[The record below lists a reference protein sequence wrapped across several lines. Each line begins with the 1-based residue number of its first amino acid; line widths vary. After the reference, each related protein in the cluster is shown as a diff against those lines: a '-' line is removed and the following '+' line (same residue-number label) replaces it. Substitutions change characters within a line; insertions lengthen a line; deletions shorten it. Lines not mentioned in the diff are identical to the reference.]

1 MAGLLDTDAL
11 QGIFGSVLS
20 SIYGD
25 GQLIRVTMDRQ
36 PGGSGIPVEQPPV
49 PIKVQ
54 VDACTE
60 AMRQQAG
67 YTDKDV
73 RLLVLQAAVDGPEL
87 TTDDIVM
94 ARDFRSGEMRRW
106 KLFGITQDPAR
117 AYWEMRG
124 IRDATEE

>member
-11 QGIFGSVLS
+11 QSIFGSVLS

-25 GQLIRVTMDRQ
+25 GQLIRIVMQRQ
-36 PGGSGIPVEQPPV
+36 PGGSVIPVEQPPV

-67 YTDKDV
+67 YTDTDV
-73 RLLVLQAAVDGPEL
+73 RLLILQSGVPGDKP
-87 TTDDIVM
+87 TSDDIVI
-94 ARDFRSGEMRRW
+94 AQGRRW
-106 KLFGITQDPAR
+106 KLYGITEDPAR